1 MVARGWEEGTR
12 GSCYSMDTVS
22 VGKALEVC
30 CTKMCIE
37 VAVLYYTLKVVKR
50 VNFML
55 CVFFLQQ

>member
-1 MVARGWEEGTR
+1 
-12 GSCYSMDTVS
+12 
-22 VGKALEVC
+22 
-30 CTKMCIE
+30 MCIE